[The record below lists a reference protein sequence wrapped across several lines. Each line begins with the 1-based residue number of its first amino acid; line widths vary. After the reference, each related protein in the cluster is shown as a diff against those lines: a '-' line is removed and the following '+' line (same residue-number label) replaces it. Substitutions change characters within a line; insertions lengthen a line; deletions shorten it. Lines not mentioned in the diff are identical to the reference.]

1 MSDTQNANSAVVT
14 ACGKKSQKTIIEEN
28 DHRPSYISHCVGDDG
43 SMTFT
48 SGNHPRNAF
57 AVLNELRQNRDLCD
71 ITLVVETVKFHAHRV
86 VLASCSAYFK
96 AMFTHGFHECNKR
109 TVELKDIHPCIFST
123 LIDFMYTSQITIS
136 DRNVLELLPQAVMFQ
151 MDDVIESCCKYLEH
165 ELDPSNCIGISVYAN
180 SHGLKRL
187 YAKARE
193 FICRRFTEV
202 SQTEE
207 FMGLNLI
214 ELVAL
219 IKHDKLNVW
228 CESEVYIACKRW
240 VQHDEEKRRESFKT
254 LLGVGN
260 IRCEHLTPAFLKKQ
274 LDSCDILKGELSCK
288 EHLQRVF
295 QELTL
300 HKSSQTPKRHP
311 ISACVIY
318 TAGGYLRQSLVNM
331 ECYNPEDDVWH
342 KLSNLPE
349 PRSGLSAATIH
360 GIFYAVGG
368 RNNTSEAN
376 TDSDRLDS
384 YNPIKNQW
392 RTLKAM
398 NVPRNRVGV
407 AVLDGQLYA
416 IGGSQGCTQHNSSE
430 RLV

>member
-1 MSDTQNANSAVVT
+1 MATIKMSERNNEKETR
-14 ACGKKSQKTIIEEN
+14 
-28 DHRPSYISHCVGDDG
+28 RPSYISHQVRKDG

-48 SGNHPRNAF
+48 SGQHPHNAF
-57 AVLNELRQNRDLCD
+57 AILNELRQTKDLCD
-71 ITLVVETVKFHAHRV
+71 VILEVETMKFYAHKV
-86 VLASCSAYFK
+86 VLASVSPYFK

-109 TVELKDIHPCIFST
+109 TVELKDVHPCIFST
-123 LIDFMYTSQITIS
+123 LIDFMYTSEITIS
-136 DRNVLELLPQAVMFQ
+136 DRNVLELLPKAVMYQ
-151 MDDVIESCCKYLEH
+151 MDDIIESCCKYLEH
-165 ELDPSNCIGISVYAN
+165 ELDPSNCIGISVYAKQ
-180 SHGLKRL
+180 HGLKIL
-187 YAKARE
+187 HEKARE

-207 FMGLNLI
+207 FMNLNLMQ
-214 ELVAL
+214 LVAL

-228 CESEVYIACKRW
+228 CESEVYNACIRW
-240 VQHDEEKRRESFKT
+240 VKHDEGTRKQCFEK
-254 LLGVGN
+254 LLGSGH
-260 IRCEHLTPAFLKKQ
+260 IRCEHLTPAFLKRQ
-274 LDSCDILKGELSCK
+274 LDRCDILKNEPKCKDFLS
-288 EHLQRVF
+288 RIF
-295 QELTL
+295 QELKL
-300 HKSSQTPKRHP
+300 HKSCRTPRRNP

-384 YNPIKNQW
+384 YNPLKNQW
-392 RTLKAM
+392 KTLKSM

-416 IGGSQGCTQHNSSE
+416 IGGSQGCTQHNSAE
-430 RLV
+430 RFVFCGM